1 MADQEPRFL
10 NPNHFAS
17 DYKFNGSYEFV
28 KEMRNGNIVTYF
40 LEKELGNI
48 DSANRERKG
57 KVQVRITS
65 IDDMKKDGSSYGKAI
80 AEIRFP
86 AIMKGNKASIKEVT
100 FEYDRSDKGLVLKA
114 IEKNESV
121 RRTF

>member
-10 NPNHFAS
+10 NPNHFAW
-17 DYKFNGSYEFV
+17 DYNFAADYEFMN
-28 KEMRNGNIVTYF
+28 EMSNGNIVTYF
-40 LEKELGNI
+40 LEKELDNV
-48 DSANRERKG
+48 DSTNRKRKG
-57 KVQVRITS
+57 TVYIRITS
-65 IDDMKKDGSSYGKAI
+65 IYDMKKDGSSYGKAI

-86 AIMKGNKASIKEVT
+86 AIVKGNKTSIKDVT
-100 FEYDRSDKGLVLKA
+100 LEYDRSDKGLVLKA